1 MYCVY
6 IYIYPRGSWC
16 VEIEFVSNEL
26 LGQCSKFNMGLEN
39 GAL

>member
-1 MYCVY
+1 MYIHFII
-6 IYIYPRGSWC
+6 IYIQEAVG
-16 VEIEFVSNEL
+16 VLKLNFSNEL